1 MAMYRIIWALAVLLS
16 LAIPQ
21 PAWADEAD
29 IAAAARGVVRVIVI
43 AEDGETRYPLSH
55 GSGFAVSP
63 DTIVTNNHVVEEL
76 RLDPTLQL
84 AIVPPEAGEPVP
96 ARVVSY
102 SPTNDLAL
110 IKATQPLNLP
120 TLTIAGARSSDSA
133 EVSAVGYPMSVDR
146 AQGLKMEDIFR
157 PQPPVKSRGFLSGQR
172 PSRDFDTVLH
182 TDTIASGNSG
192 GPLLDKCGRVLG
204 VNSFGADT
212 QGADAEFFFAVTM
225 RELLPFLR
233 ANGIAPRVIAQPC
246 RSLAELDAAERE
258 EAQQQELLARQRQ
271 EREQAQLAE
280 QRSTAER
287 EAMYSV
293 LDDRESGLALALLS
307 ALVAMA
313 LLYLAGKFRLQS
325 REKEYW
331 AQMHSDHAVTDDA
344 EEESE
349 QALKRAQHLQ
359 YAAVAAA
366 IGAAVLFAVAINAW
380 LSRPGFEDINERA
393 SELMAANNTEPS
405 DPITGNSTASG
416 KLICTVQPNRSRI
429 TSADT
434 SDLPLEWASGGCVN
448 GRTQYGLANE
458 TWKRVFVPNQEQVV
472 SVNSYDP
479 ASGEYR
485 IERYLLSRQ
494 AIESAREARGKYRA
508 SSCDAG
514 ESAAM
519 QLGEAQQGVLSQL
532 PDRPNERIVYACTE
546 AE

>member
-1 MAMYRIIWALAVLLS
+1 MYRIIWALAVLFS
-16 LAIPQ
+16 LTIPQ
-21 PAWADEAD
+21 PTWADEAD

-43 AEDGETRYPLSH
+43 ATDGETRYPLSH
-55 GSGFAVSP
+55 GSGFAISP

-84 AIVPPEAGEPVP
+84 MIVPPEAGEPVP
-96 ARVVSY
+96 ARVLAY
-102 SPTNDLAL
+102 SPVNDLAL

-120 TLTIAGARSSDSA
+120 PLTIAGARSSDSA
-133 EVSAVGYPMSVDR
+133 EVSAVGYPMIVDR
-146 AQGLKMEDIFR
+146 AQGLEIEDIFR

-172 PSRDFDTVLH
+172 PSKDFDTVLH
-182 TDTIASGNSG
+182 TAPIASGNSG

-204 VNSFGADT
+204 VNSFGADS

-233 ANGIAPRVIAQPC
+233 ANGVAPRVIAQPC
-246 RSLAELDAAERE
+246 RSLAELDAEERE
-258 EAQQQELLARQRQ
+258 AAQRQELLAQQRQ

-280 QRSTAER
+280 RRAVAER
-287 EAMYSV
+287 DAMFSV
-293 LDDRESGLALALLS
+293 LAERESGLALALIS
-307 ALVAMA
+307 ALVALA
-313 LLYLAGKFRLQS
+313 LLYLASKFRLQS

-331 AQMHSDHAVTDDA
+331 AQINAGHALTDNA
-344 EEESE
+344 EEASAE
-349 QALKRAQHLQ
+349 ALKRAQHLQ

-366 IGAAVLFAVAINAW
+366 IGATILFIVAINAW
-380 LSRPGFEDINERA
+380 LSRPGFEDISERA
-393 SELMAANNTEPS
+393 SELMVASNNDTS
-405 DPITGNSTASG
+405 DPITGESAASG

-448 GRTQYGLANE
+448 GRTQYGFAKDQ
-458 TWKRVFVPNQEQVV
+458 WKRVFVPNQEQVV

-494 AIESAREARGKYRA
+494 AIEAAREARGKYRA
-508 SSCDAG
+508 PSCDAG

-532 PDRPNERIVYACTE
+532 PDRPNERIVYACVSDG
-546 AE
+546 